1 MENLL
6 QHILLIFIPMI
17 LANSFH
23 MVFVKWDILSSFKIP
38 ISVKLFGQN
47 KTWRGFILLPL
58 LSAFFA
64 LLGSL
69 LAGPFLG
76 NHLNVIL
83 FGIGM
88 GIVYLLAELPNS
100 YVKRKLHIPNGGHSE
115 KYKVLQI
122 IIDRADSL
130 VGIFLYYYLVTDCPF
145 IDCLILFI
153 SAIVISFVTSVILY
167 SLKIKRS
174 I

>member
-1 MENLL
+1 
-6 QHILLIFIPMI
+6 MI
-17 LANSFH
+17 LANSIH
-23 MVFVKWDILSSFKIP
+23 MVFVKWDLLRSFKIP
-38 ISVKLFGQN
+38 ISVRLFGQN
-47 KTWRGFILLPL
+47 KTWRGFIILPI
-58 LSAFFA
+58 LSALFA
-64 LLGSL
+64 WMGSVL
-69 LAGPFLG
+69 SGPFLG

-83 FGIGM
+83 FGLGM

-130 VGIFLYYYLVTDCPF
+130 LAIFLYYYVVTNCPLLDCF
-145 IDCLILFI
+145 ILFM
-153 SAIVISFVTSVILY
+153 SAMVISFVTSVILY